1 MTLDL
6 THPAEQLTIMVA
18 GVRDDQLDG
27 PTPCE
32 GRTVRV
38 LLAHVAGLAQ
48 AFTDAAAKVM
58 GPTTTTPPDASE
70 PVLPDDWRTV
80 IPERLTALV
89 AAWQDPAAWEG
100 EATAGGVTMPAEDLG
115 YVANNELVLHG
126 WDLSVATDQPFEVA
140 EPNLDASWV
149 MVFNT
154 PDDPDARQ
162 GLFGPRLP
170 VSDGASLMDR
180 VLAGAGRDPYWSP
193 ES

>member
-18 GVRDDQLDG
+18 GVREDQLDG

-48 AFTDAAAKVM
+48 AFTDAAAKVV

-149 MVFNT
+149 RCST
-154 PDDPDARQ
+154 PPTTPTPGRAFSVHDCPCPTV
-162 GLFGPRLP
+162 PR
-170 VSDGASLMDR
+170 
-180 VLAGAGRDPYWSP
+180 
-193 ES
+193 